1 MDSTADRAIR
11 KSRTLILPNFFI
23 YSNIL
28 SAIHPGERVVLVMG
42 QGHEYLLR
50 EFVRLNPT
58 LIDVNPLQYLK

>member
-1 MDSTADRAIR
+1 MAQWYTRNC
-11 KSRTLILPNFFI
+11 LIF
-23 YSNIL
+23 SNIL

-58 LIDVNPLQYLK
+58 LIDVNPLQHLK